1 MIRLYRL
8 FLVAYPARVRE
19 SLGRD
24 MQELFADLCRE
35 ERRRRGWTATASVIV
50 RTFAELPFSAIA
62 ARRSNAGAHSH
73 QPTAGHERSSSK
85 SSPFRRR
92 APLDPRNGGK
102 AGLLDA
108 AIHNLRY
115 ATRNLRRS
123 PGFATVVI
131 LTLALG
137 IGAITVVFTV
147 VNGVLLSPLP
157 YESPERLVRLYTARP
172 ENLEQRQFVPGS
184 GFLAFREQTDLFEGL
199 GTLYTYRET
208 SVDLIRDD
216 NSQRIVM
223 MPISSRL
230 LEILGV
236 EPLLGREFL
245 PEEET
250 GASTVAMIS
259 YGLWQSAFAGDP
271 DILGRNIDLQGFPHT
286 VVGVLPPG
294 FRNPIGG
301 SVDLYRPDNMQPGGR
316 NSWGNF
322 YLSVIGRLRPGVTI
336 EQAHDQL
343 DALVAGIAVD
353 EPRATNV
360 RARLVP
366 LLEDTVG
373 HTSTMLWVL
382 MAAVG
387 MVLMIACVNVANL
400 FLARSADRWKELA
413 IRAALGAG
421 RRRLVAQMLTES
433 LLLGAAGGVAG
444 LLLSFAG
451 LRAVI
456 AFSPDNLPR
465 LSELGI
471 DFQIFAFAAAVSLLT
486 GLVFGIAPALH
497 FSRPQLERTL
507 RNDSR
512 GNTRGNTGRLRDGL
526 VIAEVAISLVLL
538 LGAGLLTKSFMRV
551 LDVDLGIG
559 TESVLTYEVHLPQ
572 SRYAEPQ
579 QRIAF
584 YDRFFARARSIADV
598 QGIGAVSYLPT
609 EGRYHIWGL
618 GRADLDLEDDDAWTA
633 ADVRIVDGD
642 YLELMGIQLL
652 RGRSF
657 EPSDTLESQKVILI
671 NEALAAA
678 HFTDRDP
685 LGTPVGF
692 SDAPFEVVG
701 IVSDTAFDPLGATSP
716 KVYVS
721 HAQYADDRNWAMIQ
735 TVRTSGDPLAIV
747 GQLRAELGEIDS
759 QLVLYRIRTMQ
770 DVVDRGISPQRFSM
784 LLMITFAAA
793 AVALAAIG
801 IYGVLS
807 YTVSQRTRE
816 IGIRMA
822 LGADVRKLRGMV
834 MRQCLALTTTGLLLG
849 VILSMG
855 LTSWLASMLF
865 EVEPGDPFVL
875 AVVAAGLVTI
885 ATLAGYLPARR
896 ATAVDPMTAL
906 RRE

>member
-1 MIRLYRL
+1 MKRLYRL
-8 FLVAYPARVRE
+8 FLVAYPSRVRDVF
-19 SLGRD
+19 GRD
-24 MQELFADLCRE
+24 MQDLFVDLCRE
-35 ERRRRGWTATASVIV
+35 ERQRGGWTAAASVV
-50 RTFAELPFSAIA
+50 ARTLAELPFSALA
-62 ARRSNAGAHSH
+62 ARRADDNEHSP
-73 QPTAGHERSSSK
+73 QPTTGHAPSSSG
-85 SSPFRRR
+85 SSPCRRL

-102 AGLLDA
+102 TLLLDA
-108 AIHNLRY
+108 LTHNLRY
-115 ATRNLRRS
+115 AARNLRRS
-123 PGFATVVI
+123 PAFSTVVV

-157 YESPERLVRLYTARP
+157 YENPERLVRLYSARP
-172 ENLEQRQFVPGS
+172 DNLDQREFVPGRA
-184 GFLAFREQTDLFEGL
+184 FLAYREQTDLFEAV
-199 GTLYTYRET
+199 GTLYTYREAG
-208 SVDLIRDD
+208 VDLIRDD
-216 NSQRIVM
+216 TSQRIVM
-223 MPISSRL
+223 MPVSARF

-245 PEEET
+245 SEEET
-250 GASTVAMIS
+250 GDSMVAMIS
-259 YGLWQSAFAGDP
+259 YGLWRSAFAGDP
-271 DILGRNIDLQGFPHT
+271 DILGSSIDLQGFPHT
-286 VVGVLPPG
+286 VVGVLPAG
-294 FRNPIGG
+294 FHNPIGG
-301 SVDLYRPDNMQPGGR
+301 QVDLYRPDNLQPGGR

-322 YLSVIGRLRPGVTI
+322 YLSVIGRLQPGVTI
-336 EQAHDQL
+336 EQAHDEL
-343 DALVAGIAVD
+343 DALLAGIAVD
-353 EPRATNV
+353 EPRATNL

-433 LLLGAAGGVAG
+433 LLLGVVGGLAG

-465 LSELGI
+465 MGELGI
-471 DFQIFAFAAAVSLLT
+471 DFQIFAFTAAVSLLT
-486 GLVFGIAPALH
+486 GLVFGIAPALQ
-497 FSRPQLERTL
+497 FSRPHLERTL

-512 GNTRGNTGRLRDGL
+512 GNTRGGARRLRGGL
-526 VIAEVAISLVLL
+526 VIAEIAISLVLL
-538 LGAGLLTKSFMRV
+538 FGAGLLTKSFIRV
-551 LDVDLGIG
+551 LDIDLGIG

-584 YDRFFARARSIADV
+584 YDRFFARVQTIAGV
-598 QGIGAVSYLPT
+598 HGIGAVSYPPT
-609 EGRYHIWGL
+609 EGRYHIWGV
-618 GRADLDLEDDDAWTA
+618 GRGDMDLEDDAAWSA
-633 ADVRIVDGD
+633 ANVRVIDGD

-657 EPSDTLESQKVILI
+657 EASDTLESPKVMLV
-671 NEALAAA
+671 NEALADA
-678 HFTDRDP
+678 HFSDRDP
-685 LGTPVGF
+685 LGTPAGF
-692 SDAPFEVVG
+692 GDDPFEVVG

-721 HAQYADDRNWAMIQ
+721 HDQFADNRNWAMIQ
-735 TVRTSGDPLAIV
+735 TVRTSSDPLAIV
-747 GQLRAELGEIDS
+747 GQLRGELRDIDS
-759 QLVLYRIRTMQ
+759 QLVLYRIRTLQ

-784 LLMITFAAA
+784 LLMLAFAAA
-793 AVALAAIG
+793 AMALAAIR

-816 IGIRMA
+816 IDIRMA
-822 LGADVRKLRGMV
+822 LGANVSNLRAMV
-834 MRQCLALTTTGLLLG
+834 MRQGLALTVIGLLLG
-849 VILSMG
+849 VILSTG
-855 LTSWLASMLF
+855 FTSWLASMLF
-865 EVEPGDPFVL
+865 EVESNDPVVL
-875 AVVAAGLVTI
+875 ALVAAGLGTV
-885 ATLAGYLPARR
+885 AALAGYLPARR

-906 RRE
+906 RKE